1 MLHAIWFA
9 QDKVSLLENEAKSK
23 AEELAKVL
31 GILPVSQRFSFFFL
45 RCLMFPLLYSSRQY
59 DLFSGSRHVASPL
72 ACSACF
78 TLPGQADPCI
88 RLVGFQ

>member
-31 GILPVSQRFSFFFL
+31 GILPVSQRFSFFFPSL
-45 RCLMFPLLYSSRQY
+45 SDVSVTVFIKA
-59 DLFSGSRHVASPL
+59 V
-72 ACSACF
+72 
-78 TLPGQADPCI
+78 
-88 RLVGFQ
+88 